1 MISRIVLA
9 IVVGVV
15 TALVV
20 LLLGL
25 ILVAMGGSVPVLE
38 TIGAFAEKFCWVF
51 GLLAGLWFF
60 FTGRTSLRL

>member
-1 MISRIVLA
+1 MVSRIVLA

-15 TALVV
+15 VALGI

-25 ILVAMGGSVPVLE
+25 VLVAMGASVPVLV
-38 TIGAFAEKFCWVF
+38 TIGGFAEKFCWVF

-60 FTGRTSLRL
+60 FSGRTSLI